1 MHPTVP
7 SLHMQR
13 LIPAA
18 AAAAVSLLLAA
29 CGGNPGSAPVI
40 TAQPA
45 NVNAAEGSQASISV
59 SATSDAG
66 ELTYQWLDVDNAVDI
81 TGATGATLSLAPV
94 SLAAQ
99 GARYQVRLNN
109 AQGST
114 LSDVS
119 TLSVVERTWSA
130 AAPAVSSAARQTAT
144 VVDSNGHTH
153 LLAITGDGL
162 SAGVTA
168 RLKPA
173 GTDSSVALPFAAVT
187 GGALQ
192 ADEALSV
199 TTTSIASAAN
209 RTGHVMAVWHRNG
222 IIGAALY
229 TPGPDAQTPGAWT
242 LAPTR
247 INSMTSASAL
257 DPAVAAA
264 GDDAFEIVWR
274 ERMSGWPQHDMMAR
288 RYTISSNTLATPVII
303 EAQAGEAE
311 APRIVSDPSGNVL
324 AAWRQDGVGVVINR
338 RLAADAWGTST
349 TLIDGTVPY
358 VEALRGNALGR
369 AVLLMSDRVGYAY
382 VARLD
387 LAATDPVAESSR
399 YVANAYGSAP
409 DAMVAADGSIHV
421 VGVSVNV
428 SGGNVS
434 RLFHWSCTPNGNWN
448 APESVSDMNSADFI
462 ATGLGVYNP
471 RISEPA
477 VGGSFIVVW
486 QDRVATGSS
495 PLSQVSAKRYH
506 GALGWRATAAVVDSN
521 NQPVSLTQG
530 PSGAGT
536 VVFGSPAAAAVD
548 AAHFR

>member
-1 MHPTVP
+1 MHPTFR
-7 SLHMQR
+7 SRRMQR

-18 AAAAVSLLLAA
+18 AVAAASLLLAA
-29 CGGNPGSAPVI
+29 CGGHPSGPPVI

-45 NVNAAEGSQASISV
+45 NVSAAEGSQASISV

-66 ELTYQWLDVDNAVDI
+66 ELTYQWVDVDSAVDI
-81 TGATGATLSLAPV
+81 TGASSATLSLAPV
-94 SLAAQ
+94 LLAAQ
-99 GARYQVRLNN
+99 GTRYQVRLNN
-109 AQGST
+109 AMGST

-119 TLSVVERTWSA
+119 MLSVVERTWSA
-130 AAPAVSSAARQTAT
+130 AAPALGSTARQTAS

-153 LLAITGDGL
+153 LLAITGDDL
-162 SAGVTA
+162 SAGVAA
-168 RLKPA
+168 RLKPV
-173 GTDSSVALPFAAVT
+173 GTDSSQAQPFAAVA

-192 ADEALSV
+192 ADEPLSV
-199 TTTSIASAAN
+199 NTTSITAAAN

-222 IIGAALY
+222 IVGAALY
-229 TPGPDAQTPGAWT
+229 TPGPDAQTPGGWT

-247 INSMTSASAL
+247 INSMLSISAL

-274 ERMSGWPQHDMMAR
+274 ERMPGSPQHDMMAR
-288 RYTISSNTLATPVII
+288 RYTISNNSLAAAVAI

-311 APRIVSDPSGNVL
+311 APRLVSDGSGNVL

-338 RLAADAWGTST
+338 RLAADAWGTGT
-349 TLIDGTVPY
+349 TLVDATVPF
-358 VEALRGNALGR
+358 VEALRGNAQGR
-369 AVLLMSDRVGYAY
+369 AVLLTSDRLGYAY

-387 LAATDPVAESSR
+387 LAATDPVLESSR

-434 RLFHWSCTPNGNWN
+434 RLFHWSCTPAGNWN
-448 APESVSDMNSADFI
+448 PAEPVSDVNNADFV
-462 ATGLGVYNP
+462 ATGLGVHNP

-477 VGGSFIVVW
+477 LGGSFIVAW
-486 QDRVATGSS
+486 QDRVTTGSS

-521 NQPVSLTQG
+521 NQPVALTLGQ
-530 PSGAGT
+530 SGAGT
-536 VVFGSPAAAAVD
+536 IVFGSPTAAAMD